1 MSKQKK
7 WSAYI
12 MIGNLKFYL
21 RKHMSTTEIINWLI
35 KNCKIVGT
43 NYFMC
48 DTEVFCECK

>member
-12 MIGNLKFYL
+12 MLGDLKFYL
-21 RKHMSTTEIINWLI
+21 RRSMTTTEIIKWLTD
-35 KNCKIVGT
+35 NCKIIGT

-48 DTEVFCECK
+48 DTEVFCEYT